1 MWALNS
7 TYIHQALAVP
17 YPLRREAHCTG
28 CVASEI
34 ACRDIPTG
42 PRQGA
47 CTYVTEEPRSYLF
60 SPRTATGWPD
70 SQRDQHCLQLGT
82 TLWIPYMCLRS
93 SLDQTPGR
101 NDDWCFR
108 GGGVNKVG
116 VKCVYLRP
124 QITVIRDSRVLL
136 RSGVIGSSL
145 LGCTQSPTRRRRG
158 TTFRMQHVATP
169 TTPLSNPSIAPLP
182 SRAPGEQW
190 RKYSCKSHTPVNTFS
205 TSTDAAID
213 SVEVNLEPRSS
224 RR

>member
-124 QITVIRDSRVLL
+124 QITVIRDSLA
-136 RSGVIGSSL
+136 IGHQPCTSSFRRHWL
-145 LGCTQSPTRRRRG
+145 FASRLHTVPDKTAERNYVPYAACSNSHDAPIKSKHCTLAKPCTRR
-158 TTFRMQHVATP
+158 TMA
-169 TTPLSNPSIAPLP
+169 
-182 SRAPGEQW
+182 
-190 RKYSCKSHTPVNTFS
+190 
-205 TSTDAAID
+205 
-213 SVEVNLEPRSS
+213 
-224 RR
+224 